1 MHDFTLLN
9 INVEWATGI
18 AKIALLNNKSLEAS
32 IRIDGLILIKIPR
45 LNEWGESIS
54 INSAKSGIS
63 SCGNMSLN
71 IEMQSGDIIEI
82 IAEKI
87 ALPD

>member
-9 INVEWATGI
+9 IKVEWATGV
-18 AKIALLNNKSLEAS
+18 AKVTLLNGNSTEVV
-32 IRIDGLILIKIPR
+32 IHIDGLIMMRIPR
-45 LNEWGESIS
+45 LNEWGMSVS
-54 INSAKSGIS
+54 INTAKLGSS
-63 SCGNMSLN
+63 SCGNMSMN

-87 ALPD
+87 VTP